1 MNLENINENTTSL
14 NNINKNEYTT
24 LSFILLAFIFLF
36 QYSSKTEE
44 IKNNMILSNDLS
56 KKKQINIANYIFW
69 KYLILFQ
76 LTNGI
81 HVLLSSNIENG
92 TLHIYSFIIST
103 IFCFLFLIIYKDK
116 ITYKNKG
123 ILFYGIFLLLLS
135 FYSILISINLINSDI
150 NLFQL
155 FIKISNI
162 IRNVIFINNF
172 EEDCHILIN
181 DIQIKNNLI
190 NNFIEKNELIS
201 IFIKI
206 VFQYV
211 LLNINNINNNYYKK
225 YNIKSPSNSLSL
237 LLSLFIVLIYLFWN
251 KKEDNNTNNKIEQ
264 IYNSDN
270 YNKILI
276 LGITELFINIIY
288 SLYKSKI
295 IEIIKER
302 KPEMNNYYIY
312 NLFIPSFLAG
322 ITSFRILFSFYNSN
336 VSKIA
341 KINSIILILGII
353 MLQLYYDF
361 NKILYGMLLIEA
373 SFGLYSVLYKRIV
386 IYVLKNHFIG
396 KKIIIWFFL
405 EIIKIIGNDL
415 TLKYN
420 IYIYSP
426 LIVCLFLSI
435 IIFLIIYLTLDN
447 IIINNNEINIMEN
460 SNKSNIKKSIKK
472 D

>member
-1 MNLENINENTTSL
+1 M
-14 NNINKNEYTT
+14 
-24 LSFILLAFIFLF
+24 
-36 QYSSKTEE
+36 
-44 IKNNMILSNDLS
+44 
-56 KKKQINIANYIFW
+56 
-69 KYLILFQ
+69 
-76 LTNGI
+76 
-81 HVLLSSNIENG
+81 
-92 TLHIYSFIIST
+92 
-103 IFCFLFLIIYKDK
+103 
-116 ITYKNKG
+116 
-123 ILFYGIFLLLLS
+123 
-135 FYSILISINLINSDI
+135 ISINLINSDI

-361 NKILYGMLLIEA
+361 NKILYGMLIIEA

-386 IYVLKNHFIG
+386 IYVLKNHFIS

-447 IIINNNEINIMEN
+447 IIINNNEINTMEN